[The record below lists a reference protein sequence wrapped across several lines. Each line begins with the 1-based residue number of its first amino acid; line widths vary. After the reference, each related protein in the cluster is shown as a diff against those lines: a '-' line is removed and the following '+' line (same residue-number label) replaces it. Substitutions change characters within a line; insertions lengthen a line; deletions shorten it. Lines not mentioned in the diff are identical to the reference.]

1 MFWPLVLETSGKA
14 KWSPWW
20 PGCGMEATHFTVE
33 DRRQEAGYRLE
44 PEVGAEACPPVTHF
58 CEPDP

>member
-1 MFWPLVLETSGKA
+1 
-14 KWSPWW
+14 
-20 PGCGMEATHFTVE
+20 MEATHFTVE